1 MGLGGRCTGKLY
13 RLGLDHGYLSW
24 SGCCISALVMRYLTG
39 VGINGGAL
47 MIVCVVRGEGDEEVG
62 LQFCSVT
69 IMLEECLHA

>member
-1 MGLGGRCTGKLY
+1 
-13 RLGLDHGYLSW
+13 
-24 SGCCISALVMRYLTG
+24 MRYLTG